1 MLSVL
6 NLLKI
11 SEYRDTVVI
20 YGNQKKQIPTQHS
33 NTVNRA
39 ALIESLRRY
48 TTPFAEEQAFI
59 KPFLELL
66 QQARAYHRDH
76 LPGHITGSAWII
88 DTSGQRV
95 LLTHHA
101 KLNRWLQP
109 GGHADGDENILQVAR
124 REAEEETGLTHFA
137 NLVDGIF
144 DIDIHTIPART
155 DFPQH
160 LHYDVRFLLQA
171 DTEDELMM
179 SDESH
184 DLAWFES
191 NRLKDYVQGNA
202 SIMRMHEKVQRLFGA
217 DQ

>member
-1 MLSVL
+1 
-6 NLLKI
+6 
-11 SEYRDTVVI
+11 
-20 YGNQKKQIPTQHS
+20 
-33 NTVNRA
+33 VNRA
-39 ALIESLRRY
+39 TLIESLRRY

-66 QQARAYHRDH
+66 QQSRAYHRDH

-109 GGHADGDENILQVAR
+109 GGHADGDENILQVAL
-124 REAEEETGLTHFA
+124 REAEEETGLTHFD
-137 NLVDGIF
+137 NLVEGIF

-160 LHYDVRFLLQA
+160 LHYDIRFLLQA

-184 DLAWFES
+184 DLAWFDS
-191 NRLKDYVQGNA
+191 SRLADYVQGNA
-202 SIMRMHEKVQRLFGA
+202 SIMRMHEKVKSLFGA